1 MRSYFV
7 TGTGTEVG
15 KTYVTAGVIRAA
27 RQAGRVAIGVK
38 PVLSGYNAAAPA
50 ESDAGAILAAMGKPV
65 TARSVAAIAPWRYRA
80 AISPDMAAALEGR
93 SISLAAVL
101 TFCRAA
107 VEATPGMTLVE
118 GVGGAM
124 VPIDPWHTVRDWIAA
139 LRMPAI
145 LVAGTYLGTIS
156 HVLTAVDALA
166 ARNVEIAGIVLSES
180 ETSPV
185 PPEATAR
192 AIARFLPRTQI
203 FTIPRGRSEMAFQ
216 RLAWALDQYGVANA
230 L

>member
-1 MRSYFV
+1 
-7 TGTGTEVG
+7 
-15 KTYVTAGVIRAA
+15 
-27 RQAGRVAIGVK
+27 
-38 PVLSGYNAAAPA
+38 
-50 ESDAGAILAAMGKPV
+50 
-65 TARSVAAIAPWRYRA
+65 
-80 AISPDMAAALEGR
+80 
-93 SISLAAVL
+93 
-101 TFCRAA
+101 
-107 VEATPGMTLVE
+107 MTLVE
-118 GVGGAM
+118 GVGGTM

-139 LRMPAI
+139 LRIPAI

-156 HVLTAVDALA
+156 HVLTAADALA

-192 AIARFLPRTQI
+192 TIARFLPRTQI